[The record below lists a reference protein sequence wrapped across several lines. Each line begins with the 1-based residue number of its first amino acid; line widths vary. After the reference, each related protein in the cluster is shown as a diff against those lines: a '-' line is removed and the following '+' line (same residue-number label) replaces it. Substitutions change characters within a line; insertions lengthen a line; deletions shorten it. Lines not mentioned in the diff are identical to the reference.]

1 MIRVLHCIETIATG
15 GVEQIRL
22 TLVRG
27 LPKENFTHKI
37 ICTWKGGAVADAL
50 EDEGVELIPI
60 GGFKHPLEWQKHKEV
75 LRIIKD
81 YKPHI
86 IHGAIFEGMSM
97 AAIGGFFGKVP
108 IVILEETSFPSTR
121 SKKAVF
127 LQRQFIKS
135 SDVIIGIAPTVVKY
149 LKKVVKVPDSKLRL
163 VNNGVNIPREVNPVE
178 LDELRGELG
187 IVKGDLVIGSSGRLY
202 NEVKRFTDILEAI
215 YLIGDPRIKLL
226 LLGQG
231 EDKKLINQKAKDLRI
246 ENQLIMPGFRSDTAP
261 YYQLMDVF
269 CIVSSHEGFGLV
281 AAEAMMHGLPVIA
294 TKVGGLQDIVVEGE
308 TGFLV
313 PPNSPDFIAEK
324 TDLLIQSK
332 ELRNELGEN
341 GRQRALQNFSA
352 DIYCK
357 EVKSLYLDLVDM
369 KRLTIN
375 NL

>member
-27 LPKENFTHKI
+27 LPKENFNHKI
-37 ICTWKGGAVADAL
+37 ICTWKGGAVADSL
-50 EDEGVELIPI
+50 EGEGIEIIPI

-75 LRIIKD
+75 LRIIKE

-97 AAIGGFFGKVP
+97 AAIGGFLGKVP

-121 SKKAVF
+121 SKKAVL
-127 LQRQFIKS
+127 LQRLFVKS
-135 SDVIIGIAPTVVKY
+135 SNVIIGIAPTVVKY
-149 LKKVVKVPDSKLRL
+149 LKEVVKVPDSKLRL
-163 VNNGVNIPREVNPVE
+163 INNGVNIPREVSLKE
-178 LDELRGELG
+178 LEELKGKLG
-187 IVKGDLVIGSSGRLY
+187 ISKGDFVIGSSGRFY

-215 YLIGDPRIKLL
+215 YLIGDQRIKLL

-231 EDKKLINQKAKDLRI
+231 EDEKLIIQKAKGLRI
-246 ENQLIMPGFRSDTAP
+246 ENQIIMPGFRSDTAP

-294 TKVGGLQDIVVEGE
+294 TKVGGLQDIVINEK
-308 TGFLV
+308 TGFLI
-313 PPNSPDFIAEK
+313 PPFSPESIVKKIE
-324 TDLLIQSK
+324 LLEQNI
-332 ELRNELGEN
+332 ELRMKMGER
-341 GRQRALQNFSA
+341 GKERALRHFSA
-352 DIYCK
+352 DRYWK
-357 EVKSLYLDLVDM
+357 EVENLYLDLIDQ
-369 KRLTIN
+369 RRIN
-375 NL
+375 D

>member
-27 LPKENFTHKI
+27 LPKENFNHKI
-37 ICTWKGGAVADAL
+37 ICTWKGGAVSDSL
-50 EDEGVELIPI
+50 EAEGVELIPI

-97 AAIGGFFGKVP
+97 AAIGGFLGKVP

-121 SKKAVF
+121 SKKAIF
-127 LQRQFIKS
+127 LQRQYIKS

-149 LKKVVKVPDSKLRL
+149 LKNVVKVPDSKLRL
-163 VNNGVNIPREVNPVE
+163 INNGVTIPREANPVE
-178 LDELRGELG
+178 LEELRGKLG
-187 IVKGDLVIGSSGRLY
+187 IEKGDLVIGSSGRFY
-202 NEVKRFTDILEAI
+202 NEVKRFTDILQTI
-215 YLIGDPRIKLL
+215 YLIGDPKVKFL

-231 EDKKLINQKAKDLRI
+231 EDEKLIIQKAKDLRI

-294 TKVGGLQDIVVEGE
+294 TKVGGLQDIVADGE
-308 TGFLV
+308 TGYLV
-313 PPNSPDFIAEK
+313 PPNSPKSIAEK
-324 TDLLIQSK
+324 IVLLIQSK
-332 ELRNELGEN
+332 ELRNEFGKK
-341 GRQRALQNFSA
+341 GRQRALRNFSA
-352 DIYCK
+352 DRYCK
-357 EVKSLYLDLVDM
+357 EVESLYLELIE
-369 KRLTIN
+369 KKGLTIN
-375 NL
+375 H

>member
-27 LPKENFTHKI
+27 LPKENFNHKI
-37 ICTWKGGAVADAL
+37 ICTWKGGAVADSL
-50 EDEGVELIPI
+50 EAEGVELIPI

-97 AAIGGFFGKVP
+97 AAIGGFLGKVP

-149 LKKVVKVPDSKLRL
+149 LKNVVKVPDSKLRL
-163 VNNGVNIPREVNPVE
+163 INNGVTIPREANPVE
-178 LDELRGELG
+178 FEELREKLG
-187 IVKGDLVIGSSGRLY
+187 IEKGDLVIGSSGRFY
-202 NEVKRFTDILEAI
+202 NEVKRFTDILQTI
-215 YLIGDPRIKLL
+215 YLIGDPKVKFL

-231 EDKKLINQKAKDLRI
+231 EDEKLIIQKAKDLRI
-246 ENQLIMPGFRSDTAP
+246 ENQLIMPGFISDTAP

-294 TKVGGLQDIVVEGE
+294 TKVGGLQDIVADGE
-308 TGFLV
+308 TGYLV
-313 PPNSPDFIAEK
+313 PPNSPKSIAEK
-324 TDLLIQSK
+324 IVLLIQSK
-332 ELRNELGEN
+332 ELRNKLGKK
-341 GRQRALQNFSA
+341 GRQRALRHFSA
-352 DIYCK
+352 DRYCK
-357 EVKSLYLDLVDM
+357 EVESLYLELID
-369 KRLTIN
+369 KKELTIN
-375 NL
+375 D